1 MKKLGKAVMAV
12 GLICAL
18 AGCKGENGSDA
29 ALEDAKQAGFE
40 LGYAAGYEAAHAT
53 PNPTPTPVESTPDP
67 TPTPASDP
75 SAPEWEEAGFVEVGQ
90 VVEDVILEMRYYSTY
105 NFVGRRVTGYEA
117 PVALLTREAAS
128 ALKEAAEAFQA
139 QGYRLKI
146 FDAYRP
152 QRAVDCF
159 VEWASEE
166 ETTEMKEYFYP
177 RVEKSQLLGRYIA
190 TKSGH
195 SRGSTVDVT
204 LVDMKSGREL
214 DMGGGF
220 DLFDERSFSAYTQDL
235 TQEQK
240 DNRAILRRG
249 MIEHGFQGIQSE
261 WWHFTLKDEPYP
273 DTYFDFPVEGR
284 K

>member
-18 AGCKGENGSDA
+18 AGCTGEGGSDA
-29 ALEDAKQAGFE
+29 ALEEAKQAGFE
-40 LGYAAGYEAAHAT
+40 QGYAAGYEAAQSA
-53 PNPTPTPVESTPDP
+53 PSPTPTPVESTPNP
-67 TPTPASDP
+67 TPTTWPIP
-75 SAPEWEEAGFVEVGQ
+75 SAPEWEKAGFVEVGQ
-90 VVEDVILEMRYYSTY
+90 AAEDVILEMRYYSTY

-128 ALKEAAEAFQA
+128 ALKEAAEDFQA

-159 VEWASEE
+159 VEWASDGEA
-166 ETTEMKEYFYP
+166 TEMKEYFYP
-177 RVEKSQLLGRYIA
+177 REEKSQLLGRYIA

-220 DLFDERSFSAYTQDL
+220 DLFDARSYSAYTDGL
-235 TQEQK
+235 TQEQR
-240 DNRAILRRG
+240 DNRAILRQG
-249 MIEHGFQGIQSE
+249 MTEHGFKGIQSE